1 MSYTIPYS
9 DPSKNNN
16 PIIVPDVSGNKQ
28 STSLTLIG
36 KNAPGFGQ
44 QLAENFVHMLENF
57 AGPVAPINTI
67 EGQLWYDNAN
77 QQLKITSGGA
87 LWAPVNGVHQ
97 QDSEPVNVKE
107 GDIWVDTALMQLKV
121 WNGENF
127 ILPTFNPSTSTNIS
141 GLVRTGPYIETFSD
155 LSSTSTSEVIVNYAN
170 GFPIAI
176 ISSDA
181 FTPVS
186 PLQGF
191 PNPLAP
197 GINLATDTIL
207 NGTAL
212 IATNL
217 QTSSGVVAADNFLRK
232 DTAQRMISSLSIGV
246 DAGALQI
253 GSNSTF
259 ILQRKDASNYTAN
272 FSNTYSSSAT
282 NASGRFTF
290 DVQLSSQTKTLLT
303 IDGSSKS
310 VNLGDPL
317 LPVDL
322 NVYGSVNFMPA
333 GTIISYAGSTVPT
346 GWLLCNGATTSTSAH
361 PTLFS
366 IISTTYGSTTSTNF
380 RVPNIASI
388 SVTTGTAI
396 KYIIRT

>member
-9 DPSKNNN
+9 DPGKNNN

-57 AGPVAPINTI
+57 ASPVAPINTI
-67 EGQLWYDNAN
+67 EGQLWYDNST

-97 QDSEPVNVKE
+97 QDAAPVNIKE
-107 GDIWVDTALMQLKV
+107 GDLWVDTLNQQLKL
-121 WNGENF
+121 WNGAEY
-127 ILPTFNPSTSTNIS
+127 ILVGPATSGAT
-141 GLVRTGPYIETFSD
+141 RTGPYTETFDDQASTGGSD
-155 LSSTSTSEVIVNYAN
+155 VIVNYSN

-176 ISSDA
+176 ISSDQL
-181 FTPVS
+181 TPSS
-186 PLQGF
+186 PPQGF
-191 PNPLAP
+191 PNQLVS
-197 GINLATDTIL
+197 GINLATGAIL

-217 QTSSGVVAADNFLRK
+217 QTTSGVVNGNNFLMK
-232 DTAQRMISSLSIGV
+232 DRAQRIIGSLSVGV
-246 DAGALQI
+246 DSNAIQI

-259 ILQRKDASNYTAN
+259 ILQRQGESGFISN
-272 FSNTYSSSAT
+272 FSNTYSSTGT

-290 DVQLSSQTKTLLT
+290 DAQINGQTKTLLT
-303 IDGSSKS
+303 IDGSNQQTTVAGNLS
-310 VNLGDPL
+310 VSGNL
-317 LPVDL
+317 
-322 NVYGSVNFMPA
+322 NFMPA
-333 GTIISYAGSTVPT
+333 GTVISYAGSTVPP

-380 RVPNIASI
+380 RVPNMTPI

>member
-9 DPSKNNN
+9 DPGKNNN

-57 AGPVAPINTI
+57 ASPVAPINTI
-67 EGQLWYDNAN
+67 EGQLWYDNST

-97 QDSEPVNVKE
+97 QDSAPVNIKE
-107 GDIWVDTALMQLKV
+107 GDLWVDTLNQQLKL
-121 WNGENF
+121 WNGAEY
-127 ILPTFNPSTSTNIS
+127 ILVGPATSGAT
-141 GLVRTGPYIETFSD
+141 RTGPYTETFDDQASTGVSD
-155 LSSTSTSEVIVNYAN
+155 VIVNYSN

-176 ISSDA
+176 ISSDQL
-181 FTPVS
+181 TPAS
-186 PLQGF
+186 PPQGF
-191 PNPLAP
+191 PNQLVS
-197 GINLATDTIL
+197 GINLATGAIL

-217 QTSSGVVAADNFLRK
+217 QTTSGVVNGNNFLMK
-232 DTAQRMISSLSIGV
+232 DRAQRVLGSLSVGV
-246 DAGALQI
+246 DSNAIQI

-259 ILQRKDASNYTAN
+259 ILQRQGESGFISN
-272 FSNTYSSSAT
+272 FSNTYSSTGT

-290 DVQLSSQTKTLLT
+290 DAQINGQTKTLLT
-303 IDGSSKS
+303 IDGSNQQTIVTGNLS
-310 VNLGDPL
+310 VTGNL
-317 LPVDL
+317 
-322 NVYGSVNFMPA
+322 NFMPA
-333 GTIISYAGSTVPT
+333 GTVISYAGTTVPT

-380 RVPNIASI
+380 RVPNITPI

>member
-28 STSLTLIG
+28 STSVTLIG

-57 AGPVAPINTI
+57 ASPVAPINTI

-97 QDSEPVNVKE
+97 QDDEPINVKE
-107 GDIWVDTALMQLKV
+107 GDLWVDTLNQQLKL
-121 WNGENF
+121 WNGADY
-127 ILPTFNPSTSTNIS
+127 ILIGPATSGATK
-141 GLVRTGPYIETFSD
+141 TGPYTETFSD
-155 LSSTSTSEVIVNYAN
+155 QSSTNLYDVIVNYSN
-170 GFPIAI
+170 GFPISI
-176 ISSDA
+176 ISSDS

-191 PNPLAP
+191 PNALVA
-197 GINLATDTIL
+197 GVNLATTATL

-217 QTSSGVVAADNFLRK
+217 QTSSGVINGNNFLRK
-232 DTAQRMISSLSIGV
+232 DTAQRTVGSLSIGV

-259 ILQRKDASNYTAN
+259 VIQRKDASGYTAN
-272 FSNTYSSSAT
+272 FSNTYSSSGT

-290 DVQLSSQTKTLLT
+290 DAQVGGQTRTLLT
-303 IDGSSKS
+303 IDGSNQKTTVAGDLS
-310 VNLGDPL
+310 VSGNL
-317 LPVDL
+317 
-322 NVYGSVNFMPA
+322 NFMPA
-333 GTIISYAGSTVPT
+333 GTVISYAGSTVPT

-366 IISTTYGSTTSTNF
+366 VISTTYGSTTSTNF
-380 RVPNIASI
+380 RVPNITSI